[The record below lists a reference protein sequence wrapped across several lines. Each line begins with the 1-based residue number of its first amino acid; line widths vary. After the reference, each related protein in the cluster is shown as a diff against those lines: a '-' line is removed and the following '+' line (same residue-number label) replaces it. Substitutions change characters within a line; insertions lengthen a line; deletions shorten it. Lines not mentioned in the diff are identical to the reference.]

1 MTNGEFIRDALG
13 MLGILAES
21 ETATADQS
29 AHGLRVLN
37 DLLFDWANRGVD
49 MQWAAQS
56 SATATLPLNERDVQA
71 VRCALAVALA
81 PFYGVMPSPL
91 VLSAAESS
99 YSRLL
104 RENMSRNMPQALMD
118 HLPVGE
124 GLFGTFGTYDINRG
138 V

>member
-1 MTNGEFIRDALG
+1 MTNGELIRDALG

-49 MQWAAQS
+49 LQWAAQT
-56 SATATLPLNERDVQA
+56 SATATLPINERDVQP
-71 VRCALAVALA
+71 VRSALAVALA
-81 PFYGVMPSPL
+81 PFYGVQPNPL
-91 VLSAAESS
+91 TFAAADAG

-104 RENMSRNMPQALMD
+104 RENISRNMPQSRMD
-118 HLPVGE
+118 HLPIGE
-124 GLFGTFGTYDINRG
+124 GEWGASGNYDITQG